1 MSLPDLAW
9 QIVYGRLAWAVVLA
23 AVAFSLL
30 PLAWRRSR
38 MLPVLLLAGAGIA
51 CALPGPASPAWGL
64 GLAFQYPSGL
74 LVACCLL
81 KLFDHRAASRGARV
95 LTPALASGLA
105 LLGAALYL
113 DTFGLIAQGYYHAG
127 FGPNAAPLMAV
138 LAALACAAAIV
149 RRRALRQAVPLL
161 GALVLFS
168 SLRLPTG
175 NLWDALIDPLLWGWA
190 LVALGAAALRKLR
203 RAPAESAPLPEAAPG
218 LAADLPSLR
227 AAGADTYS
235 NNEGAR

>member
-23 AVAFSLL
+23 AAVFALL
-30 PLAWRRSR
+30 PLAWRRSPR
-38 MLPVLLLAGAGIA
+38 LPVLLLAASGVA
-51 CALPGPASPAWGL
+51 CALPGQASPAWSL

-74 LVACCLL
+74 LVGYCLI
-81 KLFDHRAASRGARV
+81 KLFDRRERPRGVGV
-95 LTPALASGLA
+95 LPPALAMGLA
-105 LLGAALYL
+105 LLGIALYL

-127 FGPNAAPLMAV
+127 FGPAAAPLIAV
-138 LAALACAAAIV
+138 LGAIACAAAIV
-149 RRRALRQAVPLL
+149 RGHARRQAVPLL

-190 LVALGAAALRKLR
+190 LVALAAAATRRLR
-203 RAPAESAPLPEAAPG
+203 RVPGEAAAGAQAAPG
-218 LAADLPSLR
+218 LAADLPVLR
-227 AAGADTYS
+227 AAGAESYS